1 MNAPAALCSFRLGPY
16 TVLRYHDA
24 DLYRIFL
31 GTILIGKCYSM
42 PSQSDCEWL
51 ERQQRAQTMYAY
63 STAPL
68 PDVSGIRRSFGRRDR
83 GKRNR
88 ASKA

>member
-1 MNAPAALCSFRLGPY
+1 MSAVALCTFQLGPY
-16 TVLRYHDA
+16 LVQRIRET

-31 GTILIGKCYSM
+31 RGVLIGKCYSM

-63 STAPL
+63 STAPI
-68 PDVSGIRRSFGRRDR
+68 PDPAHRWAKDNAFRRN
-83 GKRNR
+83 KRSR
-88 ASKA
+88 ASKV

>member
-24 DLYRIFL
+24 DLYRIYL
-31 GTILIGKCYSM
+31 GSILIGKCYSM

-51 ERQQRAQTMYAY
+51 ERQQREQTMYAY

-68 PDVSGIRRSFGRRDR
+68 PDPAHRWAKENAFRRN
-83 GKRNR
+83 KRNK
-88 ASKA
+88 ASKV